1 MGIKNAYV
9 RTICIDSV
17 EMPTNT
23 RSGFTPIAIPE
34 AKKLTTGVSV
44 EYALTPPYT
53 DALDHDM
60 TPEQLYAVISEEI
73 DDIYA
78 NGWLS
83 LYH

>member
-1 MGIKNAYV
+1 MNTLLNGSLHGEEAASPSAGVAPGI
-9 RTICIDSV
+9 
-17 EMPTNT
+17 
-23 RSGFTPIAIPE
+23 IPE
-34 AKKLTTGVSV
+34 AKSSQTGVSV

-78 NGWLS
+78 NG
-83 LYH
+83 

>member
-1 MGIKNAYV
+1 
-9 RTICIDSV
+9 
-17 EMPTNT
+17 MPTNT

-34 AKKLTTGVSV
+34 AKSSQTGVSV

-78 NGWLS
+78 NG
-83 LYH
+83 

>member
-1 MGIKNAYV
+1 MGIKNASV

-17 EMPTNT
+17 EMPTNR

-44 EYALTPPYT
+44 EYALT
-53 DALDHDM
+53 ALDHDM

-78 NGWLS
+78 NG
-83 LYH
+83 